1 MLKKFFLAALA
12 LILATGVAYAATS
25 PYAGDPVI
33 KQAESYFKTFKSA
46 KARFTQTAPD
56 GSRANGTFYIKR
68 PGKLRFE
75 YDPPLKDFVVAD
87 GLFIYFYD
95 GELEQQ
101 SNAPIGQTLADF
113 ILRDNIKLSG
123 DVTVTALSKTED
135 RVYIRMVQ
143 TSDPQAG
150 SITLSFTREPFQLKS
165 WQVLDSQGQATLIEL
180 SNLQSNVDLP
190 NSLFAYHD
198 PKPKGLNQ

>member
-1 MLKKFFLAALA
+1 MLKKLLAVALV
-12 LILATGVAYAATS
+12 LILTAGIAKAATPS
-25 PYAGDPVI
+25 YASDPVV
-33 KQAESYFKTFKSA
+33 KQAETYMKGFKSA

-56 GSRANGTFYIKR
+56 GSSAQGTFYIKR

-75 YDPPLKDFVVAD
+75 YDAPLEDFVVAD

-95 GELEQQ
+95 ATLEQQ

-113 ILRDNIKLSG
+113 ILRDNIKMSG
-123 DVTVTALSKTED
+123 DVTVTAISKTDD

-143 TSDPQAG
+143 TADPQAG

-165 WQVLDSQGQATLIEL
+165 WQVMDSQGQATLIEL
-180 SNLQSNVDLP
+180 SNLQSNVALP